1 MGSCP
6 SQKKKDADGK
16 GHKISKNL
24 LKLATNKNALGPV
37 PRNILGLEFV
47 QCSKFPQLHFLSVIQ
62 WNLWSGGCAFR
73 IHHQEAEKGRRG
85 WWSAAYFHLLVQFRM
100 VMLTLRLSLPT
111 SLSALWTSPH
121 RHTKSSLLG
130 DSKGIE

>member
-24 LKLATNKNALGPV
+24 LKLATNKNVLGPV

-85 WWSAAYFHLLVQFRM
+85 MVVHCLFPPFGSVPDDDADIQTESSHL
-100 VMLTLRLSLPT
+100 T
-111 SLSALWTSPH
+111 
-121 RHTKSSLLG
+121 
-130 DSKGIE
+130 